1 MTRYE
6 ARFPVGYLIQLA
18 QGLPSAILS
27 GMHNEV
33 RSDLRVGRLNK
44 RQCSNILLIA
54 IPTSDIRS
62 SEWPDLCS
70 ELLGFITLIVAF
82 WLPRS
87 LRAGLLSSY
96 SA

>member
-1 MTRYE
+1 MKCDR
-6 ARFPVGYLIQLA
+6 I
-18 QGLPSAILS
+18 SA
-27 GMHNEV
+27 
-33 RSDLRVGRLNK
+33 SDASTNVSV
-44 RQCSNILLIA
+44 QTSCYIA

-82 WLPRS
+82 WLPYS
-87 LRAGLLSSY
+87 LRAGLPSSY